1 MKSLLVFVPLLVALL
16 AGGDAHA
23 RGAAAQTAPSAAATL
38 AGTWGGDRISVAA
51 TSGSVRIQV
60 DCVVAT
66 ADDAINLDG
75 KGAFTARL
83 TFVPVRGAA
92 LDGAEQRPVSTVKGR
107 VEKGVLHLTITPE
120 GSEAAGTFTLRVDTK
135 AKLPNCRLRS

>member
-1 MKSLLVFVPLLVALL
+1 MKNSLLFVPLLVALL

-23 RGAAAQTAPSAAATL
+23 RGAAAQTAATL

-66 ADDAINLDG
+66 ADDAITLDG
-75 KGAFTARL
+75 KGAFTATL
-83 TFVPVRGAA
+83 TFVPVRSAA
-92 LDGAEQRPVSTVKGR
+92 LDGAEERPASTVAGR
-107 VEKGVLHLTITPE
+107 VEKGVLHLIITPD
-120 GSEAAGTFTLRVDTK
+120 GSEAAGTFTLRANTK